1 MDKIYQNVETLNV
14 ASIMLYM
21 KDASAS
27 DTKLYLDAGFTT
39 EATNDDVDKLID
51 LMLGGVTL
59 ILMQTGVGYTLQSF
73 DKENHAL
80 TFGNAAEG

>member
-1 MDKIYQNVETLNV
+1 MDKTYRNVETHDLTT
-14 ASIMLYM
+14 ITLYM

-27 DTKLYLDAGFTT
+27 DTKLYLDADFDT

-80 TFGNAAEG
+80 VFSNAAEG

>member
-14 ASIMLYM
+14 ASIVLYM

-27 DTKLYLDAGFTT
+27 DTKLYLDDEFKT

-73 DKENHAL
+73 DKENHTL
-80 TFGNAAEG
+80 VFSNAAEG